1 MNWETQKQLVRDA
14 VEKVFKIG
22 EEKGVRGLSFSVELD
37 PDYPPV
43 FLYKID
49 TVLIGETLKNG

>member
-22 EEKGVRGLSFSVELD
+22 EEKGVRRLSFSVELD
-37 PDYPPV
+37 PNYPPV
-43 FLYKID
+43 FLYNID